1 MFPFFLVRRLRS
13 LWILCVAFRK
23 PARNSYVN
31 AQNLSAFSRRFL
43 SFFGKGRTRLLQEAE
58 LNLARALPSSL
69 CRDDVGTNAARSARD
84 CPGPVLPRRAQ
95 IAMGAEAICSRA
107 CAAAARILN
116 VHD

>member
-1 MFPFFLVRRLRS
+1 LKS
-13 LWILCVAFRK
+13 GKILCRQLWN
-23 PARNSYVN
+23 PNARNSYVN
-31 AQNLSAFSRRFL
+31 ATKHIGVFPSFPLVFWDGPHEALQKAAGSRVEFSP
-43 SFFGKGRTRLLQEAE
+43 RLAV
-58 LNLARALPSSL
+58 SL

>member
-1 MFPFFLVRRLRS
+1 MQETVTSTR
-13 LWILCVAFRK
+13 
-23 PARNSYVN
+23 
-31 AQNLSAFSRRFL
+31 QNMSAFSRRFL
-43 SFFGKGRTRLLQEAE
+43 TFFGKGRTRLCKRLQEAE
-58 LNLARALPSSL
+58 LKLARALPSSL